1 MDRMPDA
8 SSSSER
14 HSRPL
19 FQRLLLAAASAML
32 LVACAGGPDPAPGA
46 SAPASGQPEA
56 GAIASE
62 GPLPSG
68 EVAVDLCSTIAN
80 VEVRLAALRAVE
92 LRLPNRVALDIE
104 LAKLQ
109 AAFSEL
115 RQVELGSLEAQL
127 RSPLKRLGY
136 RLAEVELAVEDFRTN
151 PRPQRAV
158 PHVEEDAQALS
169 NELAAFAILAR
180 C

>member
-1 MDRMPDA
+1 MPDA
-8 SSSSER
+8 SSSSQPHLLR
-14 HSRPL
+14 L
-19 FQRLLLAAASAML
+19 LQRLVPAFASLSL
-32 LVACAGGPDPAPGA
+32 LVACAGGSDPAAGGA
-46 SAPASGQPEA
+46 APASSQP
-56 GAIASE
+56 GVIATATP

-68 EVAVDLCSTIAN
+68 DVGVDLCLTVAN
-80 VEVRLAALRAVE
+80 VEERLAAFRAVE

-115 RQVELGSLEAQL
+115 RQADLGSLQEQL
-127 RSPLKRLGY
+127 ESPLKRLGY

-151 PRPQRAV
+151 SRPQRAV
-158 PHVEEDAQALS
+158 PNVEGDAETFS